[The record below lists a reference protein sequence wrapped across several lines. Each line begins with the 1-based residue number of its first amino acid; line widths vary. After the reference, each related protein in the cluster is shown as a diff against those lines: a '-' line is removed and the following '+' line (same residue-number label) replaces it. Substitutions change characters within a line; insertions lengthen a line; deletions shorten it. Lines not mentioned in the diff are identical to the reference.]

1 MTTTLASDLS
11 TAAAAAADA
20 VADARAREMELVE
33 RHRRGDASAFD
44 EVYGDHE
51 AMVYNLALSLVGS
64 PERAADVAQE
74 IFLRVYRHL
83 GKFRGR
89 SSLKTWIYRVAVNQC
104 RSRLSR
110 RRPWHQPLPEEE
122 GPQTLV
128 DPRRGPESLALA
140 DDAGRQL
147 RRCLAEV
154 PEPFR
159 EAVVLRDIEGLA
171 YDEISEVLGV
181 RIGTVRSRIA
191 RGRQHLKDR
200 FESLET

>member
-1 MTTTLASDLS
+1 MTTSLASDLA
-11 TAAAAAADA
+11 TADDI
-20 VADARAREMELVE
+20 VDMADARAREMELVE
-33 RHRRGDASAFD
+33 RHRHGDRAAFD
-44 EVYGDHE
+44 EVYGEHE
-51 AMVYNLALSLVGS
+51 TMVYNLALSLVGD

-89 SSLKTWIYRVAVNQC
+89 SSLKTWIFRVAVNQC
-104 RSRLSR
+104 RSRLAR

-122 GPQTLV
+122 GSQTLV
-128 DPRRGPESLALA
+128 DPRRGPEARTLA
-140 DDAGRQL
+140 DDAGRRL
-147 RRCLAEV
+147 RRCLSEV

-171 YDEISEVLGV
+171 YDEIAEVLGV

-191 RGRQHLKDR
+191 RGRRHLKDR
-200 FESLET
+200 LESLES